1 MISALK
7 RKHRALVGELVAA
20 DEHVK
25 AIREQI
31 TALETV
37 MRLMGFEGPLPTYQV
52 RRATFPIFARGEIS
66 REVARLQ
73 REAPDLRKPRE
84 VAKVIM
90 QGKGWDCENV
100 ALWGRVTAAVK
111 DSNKRRKA
119 KMIKTR
125 AGIGS
130 NRDLS

>member
-73 REAPDLRKPRE
+73 REAPDLRNSHELSSDWLNGRTRRE
-84 VAKVIM
+84 AI
-90 QGKGWDCENV
+90 
-100 ALWGRVTAAVK
+100 LRVF
-111 DSNKRRKA
+111 S
-119 KMIKTR
+119 
-125 AGIGS
+125 
-130 NRDLS
+130 

>member
-1 MISALK
+1 MIAQLK
-7 RKHRALVGELVAA
+7 RKHRALIGELVAA

-25 AIREQI
+25 GVREQI

-37 MRLMGFEGPLPTYQV
+37 MRLMGFEGALPTYQV

-73 REAPDLRKPRE
+73 REIPDLRKPRDI
-84 VAKVIM
+84 AKEIM
-90 QGKGWDCENV
+90 RRKEWDCENV

-111 DSNKRRKA
+111 DCSKRQKLKRLSANSLSN
-119 KMIKTR
+119 
-125 AGIGS
+125 S
-130 NRDLS
+130 

>member
-1 MISALK
+1 MIAELK
-7 RKHRALVGELVAA
+7 RKHRALIGELVAA

-25 AIREQI
+25 AVREQI

-37 MRLMGFEGPLPTYQV
+37 MRLMGYDGALPTYHV

-66 REVARLQ
+66 REIAAVQ
-73 REAPDLRKPRE
+73 RDVPPLRKPRD
-84 VAKVIM
+84 VAKEIM
-90 QGKGWDCENV
+90 VRKGWDYENV

-119 KMIKTR
+119 S
-125 AGIGS
+125 ASGS
-130 NRDLS
+130 CVSKP